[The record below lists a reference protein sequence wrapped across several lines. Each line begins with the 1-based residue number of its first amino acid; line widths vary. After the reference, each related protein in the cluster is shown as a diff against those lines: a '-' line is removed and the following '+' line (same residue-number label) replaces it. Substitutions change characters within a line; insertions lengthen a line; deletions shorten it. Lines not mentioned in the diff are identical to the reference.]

1 MTLRYARLNSRIV
14 LATGAEMNAV
24 RVCGLFHFTEKIRLL
39 LVRRDNELNAR
50 IGRQPVETRP
60 DFLIQIDETD
70 DASIDIFGEKRAQI
84 VKGVETLRLRG
95 NIGKHERIEPP
106 DDSLFSVTF
115 GESFERGKRAGNVG
129 NMRLERRFGFSRV
142 AVDRVM
148 E

>member
-1 MTLRYARLNSRIV
+1 VTARYACLNSRIV

-24 RVCGLFHFTEKIRLL
+24 RIGDPLHFEEKIRLL
-39 LVRRDNELNAR
+39 LGRRDDELNAR
-50 IGRQPVETRP
+50 IGRQPIEARP
-60 DFLIQIDETD
+60 DLLIQIDKTD
-70 DASIDIFGEKRAQI
+70 DASIDVFGEERAQI

-95 NIGKHERIEPP
+95 DVGKNERIEPP
-106 DDSLFSVTF
+106 DNGFFSVTF

-129 NMRLERRFGFSRV
+129 NMWLERRFGFSRV